1 MEIVEILRAKRA
13 KNLYPPHPTINLA
26 IFMFKPQTTQTAYLL
41 SQGGLGRPI
50 VDPARHA
57 TFLR

>member
-1 MEIVEILRAKRA
+1 MAVQYRCTAIGKSSGDVIQ
-13 KNLYPPHPTINLA
+13 TI
-26 IFMFKPQTTQTAYLL
+26 PQTTQTAYLL
-41 SQGGLGRPI
+41 SQGGLRRPI